1 MGMFSAPKAPALPP
15 APKLTKAYDPY
26 NDPNVISKKRGQATV
41 STSLLGNTATN
52 TLAANT
58 LLGV

>member
-1 MGMFSAPKAPALPP
+1 MPMFSSKSPTILPP
-15 APKLTKAYDPY
+15 APPKSKAFDPY
-26 NDPNVISKKRGQATV
+26 NDPNVISKKRGQASV
-41 STSLLGNTATN
+41 ATSLLGSTTSN